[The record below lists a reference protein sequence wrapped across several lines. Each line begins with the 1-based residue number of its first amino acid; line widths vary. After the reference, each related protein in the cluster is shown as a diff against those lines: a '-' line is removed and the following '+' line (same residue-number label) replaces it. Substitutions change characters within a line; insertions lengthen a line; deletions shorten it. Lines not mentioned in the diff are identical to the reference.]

1 MENMRMDMMDDVF
14 AIIVLSF
21 IFDVLIMHKGA
32 RICNIISMRL
42 MQILWKK
49 QEEIIISPCFINN

>member
-1 MENMRMDMMDDVF
+1 MDMMDDVF

>member
-21 IFDVLIMHKGA
+21 IFDALIMHKGA
-32 RICNIISMRL
+32 RICNEFSMPKL
-42 MQILWKK
+42 KFL
-49 QEEIIISPCFINN
+49 